1 MTEES
6 KGPELRVDDD
16 QIQALIDLET
26 ITRKSPVSMIRESL
40 EMYIKV
46 SKGEAIYHL
55 TPETMLSPMV
65 FDTPYR
71 RHRPEE

>member
-6 KGPELRVDDD
+6 KGPELRFDAD

-26 ITRKSPVSMIRESL
+26 ITRKSLGSMISESL

-46 SKGEAIYHL
+46 SKGEAIYQL